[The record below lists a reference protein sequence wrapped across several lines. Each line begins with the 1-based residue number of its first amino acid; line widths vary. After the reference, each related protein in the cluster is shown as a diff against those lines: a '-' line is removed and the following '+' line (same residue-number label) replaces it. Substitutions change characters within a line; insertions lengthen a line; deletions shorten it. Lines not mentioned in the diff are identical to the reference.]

1 MPISSRKLSA
11 SIFTVGCLWTKAL
24 MASADAIMMPTAMT
38 TAAIMTQS
46 SSTIPTAV
54 MTESSEKTMSS
65 SMIWMM
71 TLANDA
77 ATLPEACPSSPS
89 SLSWI
94 S

>member
-1 MPISSRKLSA
+1 
-11 SIFTVGCLWTKAL
+11 
-24 MASADAIMMPTAMT
+24 MMPTAMM
-38 TAAIMTQS
+38 TAVTITHS
-46 SSTIPTAV
+46 SSTMPTAV

-77 ATLPEACPSSPS
+77 ATRLDACPSSPS
-89 SLSWI
+89 SFSWI